1 MTTIVNHD
9 TGRTTRS
16 VGLVQPEGADPV
28 PGLRAG
34 AEARSGS

>member
-9 TGRTTRS
+9 TDGTARS
-16 VGLVQPEGADPV
+16 VGLVPPEGAHPV
-28 PGLRAG
+28 HGRCAG

>member
-9 TGRTTRS
+9 TDGTARS
-16 VGLVQPEGADPV
+16 VGLVQPEGEHLV
-28 PGLRAG
+28 PGRCAG